1 MNQKELR
8 TERKTLPL
16 TPSEFAAFTAAAN
29 ASGLPLTTWL
39 VQAAREKLAR
49 ESAGP
54 ELRIGKFANLNK
66 QQKCR

>member
-1 MNQKELR
+1 MNQKEKR

-16 TPSEFAAFTAAAN
+16 TPSEFAAFTAAAK

-49 ESAGP
+49 HPAPPFHTGGGEY
-54 ELRIGKFANLNK
+54 LDKMN
-66 QQKCR
+66 